1 MSNRPPYDPA
11 VGLCLGLYGGPM
23 GLAVSYE
30 QGTPVGGGWVAKR
43 LRGAGDL
50 IGKEFQSKN
59 FLAIKFTT
67 QHDLY
72 W

>member
-1 MSNRPPYDPA
+1 
-11 VGLCLGLYGGPM
+11 M